1 MYYKEC
7 RKCATTFTTKR
18 GLNIH
23 TKSIHKKIRH
33 GLKLKHKL
41 NSHKKCPW
49 QNKGQCVFC
58 VWILFL
64 YCFGLKTTHETVEDF
79 LWKQCGEMFSQKGH
93 MNTHVRGVIKMS
105 INLSA
110 NNVLPVQYKLYIY
123 ELMQMQLISGEET
136 SGANF
141 ATTQQLANKILTT
154 TLRKSTTTFETR
166 NARMWN

>member
-1 MYYKEC
+1 
-7 RKCATTFTTKR
+7 
-18 GLNIH
+18 
-23 TKSIHKKIRH
+23 
-33 GLKLKHKL
+33 
-41 NSHKKCPW
+41 
-49 QNKGQCVFC
+49 
-58 VWILFL
+58 
-64 YCFGLKTTHETVEDF
+64 
-79 LWKQCGEMFSQKGH
+79 

-154 TLRKSTTTFETR
+154 TLRKSTTTFENR
-166 NARMWN
+166 NARM